1 MRQPGDSMNRDPL
14 NLLITVLVIVIL
26 IVLTFAI
33 LDRI

>member
-1 MRQPGDSMNRDPL
+1 MNRDPL
-14 NLLITVLVIVIL
+14 QLLITILVIVIL